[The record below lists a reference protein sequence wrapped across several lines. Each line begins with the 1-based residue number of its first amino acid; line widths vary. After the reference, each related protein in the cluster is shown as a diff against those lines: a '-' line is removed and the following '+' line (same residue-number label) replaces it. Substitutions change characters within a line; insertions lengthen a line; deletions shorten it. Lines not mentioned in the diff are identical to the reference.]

1 MSLPAES
8 RWKMCG
14 SMFQPTPSGPGE
26 RIRRSWNKNPSKLM
40 DELDD
45 RVEKQKTELLIAL
58 RIAVTTRV
66 VLTKATEGYRE

>member
-1 MSLPAES
+1 
-8 RWKMCG
+8 
-14 SMFQPTPSGPGE
+14 
-26 RIRRSWNKNPSKLM
+26 M